1 MKKHYYGTE
10 PIAML
15 FRDEIYINYYSNR
28 TYCVKKKLQ
37 NKFMSIYKSLNRWQ
51 YEYMP
56 TLYQLSYLGHPI
68 LRQKAKP
75 IKNPKSKEIKKL
87 VADMIATVEEFSGVG
102 LAAPQVYQPLQLF
115 IMSWEKNPKY
125 PGIETTGP
133 IAIMNPKIISASK
146 KKDKDW
152 EGCLSLPGVRGN
164 VPRHS
169 EIKVSYTNLAGK
181 RVTTTFKS
189 ILARIFQH
197 EYDHLQGI
205 MFTDQTKPAD
215 LISDKEYFK
224 MTKKKK

>member
-1 MKKHYYGTE
+1 MRLYWFL
-10 PIAML
+10 P
-15 FRDEIYINYYSNR
+15 
-28 TYCVKKKLQ
+28 KKK
-37 NKFMSIYKSLNRWQ
+37 NSKRRSASSIYKTLTKWQ

-68 LRQKAKP
+68 LRQKAKLV
-75 IKNPKSKEIKKL
+75 KNPKSKEIKKL

-125 PGIETTGP
+125 PGIDTTGP

-146 KKDKDW
+146 KKEKDW
-152 EGCLSLPGVRGN
+152 EGCLSLPGVRGL

-169 EIKVSYTNLAGK
+169 EIKVSYTNINGK
-181 RVTTTFKS
+181 RITATFKS

-205 MFTDQTKPAD
+205 MFTDKTKSTD